1 MTDHARHAVVEAR
14 RELIRGV
21 AVLHVRFTGHLASGV
36 PLGLGEIAGF
46 GADGRV
52 GAGRER
58 KSEDQKDAHSATVG
72 TRGAGVN
79 WRSHT
84 CAWRRITGGA

>member
-14 RELIRGV
+14 RDLIRGV
-21 AVLHVRFTGHLASGV
+21 TVLHVRLAGHLTGDLSLEV
-36 PLGLGEIAGF
+36 GEIAGF